1 MSERYF
7 NAFLGEMLY
16 RYVVVN
22 FILKNP
28 TGSVASFVVILS
40 LLR

>member
-16 RYVVVN
+16 RYVVIN
-22 FILKNP
+22 LILKKP
-28 TGSVASFVVILS
+28 HRKRS
-40 LLR
+40 